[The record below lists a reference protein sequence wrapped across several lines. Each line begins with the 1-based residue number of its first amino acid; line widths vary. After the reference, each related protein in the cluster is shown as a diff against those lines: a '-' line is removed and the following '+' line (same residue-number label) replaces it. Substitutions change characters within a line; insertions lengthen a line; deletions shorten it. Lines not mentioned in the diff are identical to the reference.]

1 MNAAA
6 NLKGRGAL
14 VTGSTSGM
22 GLGIAK
28 ALAARGAAVT
38 MNGFGEAAAIERAL
52 DEIKAAG
59 DGRVFFDGA
68 DLRHPSEVARMV
80 EQAERNMGALD
91 ILVNNAGIQHVAR
104 VEEFP
109 PERWDALIAVNLTAA
124 FHAIRAAVPA
134 MRKRGWGRIVNNASA
149 SGLHGAPNKS
159 AYCAS
164 KFGIIG
170 LTKAVALETAEAG
183 ITCNAICPGWVLSGM
198 SRPQIEVIAQREGVS
213 FDQASRI
220 LLAGQ
225 PNRRFVAPDEIG
237 ALVVYLCSD
246 EASPVTGAALSI
258 DGGISAR

>member
-1 MNAAA
+1 MT
-6 NLKGRGAL
+6 LKGKGAL

-22 GLGIAK
+22 GLGIAS
-28 ALAARGAAVT
+28 ALAEAGASVV
-38 MNGFGEAAAIERAL
+38 MNGVGEEA
-52 DEIKAAG
+52 EIKKAVASVKAAG
-59 DGRVFFDGA
+59 GKVVFDGT
-68 DLRHPSEVARMV
+68 DLRDPDAVVRMV
-80 EQAERNMGALD
+80 KGAEAALDTLD

-104 VEEFP
+104 IEDFP
-109 PERWDALIAVNLTAA
+109 TERWDALIAVNLSAA
-124 FHAIRAAVPA
+124 FHAARTALPA

-149 SGLHGAPNKS
+149 SGMHGAPNKT

-170 LTKAVALETAEAG
+170 FTKALALETAESG
-183 ITCNAICPGWVLSGM
+183 VTVNAICPGWVLTGM

-225 PNRRFVAPDEIG
+225 PNKRFITPAEIG

-246 EASPVTGAALSI
+246 AAAPVTGAALSI
-258 DGGISAR
+258 DGGISAK